1 MTDAGRHTRKRMDS
15 ACRLGARRMG
25 GGIRE
30 MIEVEIKIPVG
41 DLKEVREG
49 LQRKGFVHEQSRIE
63 KDTYYDGGIHGIRKS
78 GEALRV
84 RQIIHCD
91 TGEKISEINFKG
103 KKMDS
108 VSMSR
113 PEYETTVGDGEI
125 AGKIFEAAG
134 FFPVKPMVVKKRE
147 LLVFGEMRAC
157 LDEVEGLGT
166 FLELEIMAED
176 ESSKAVALEKIERIL
191 KALGHG
197 MEETT
202 RVSYLTQLQRRAEQR
217 VTEINECQSSRKL

>member
-1 MTDAGRHTRKRMDS
+1 MDS
-15 ACRLGARRMG
+15 ACRMRARRNG
-25 GGIRE
+25 GGIRK

-41 DLKEVREG
+41 DLEEVREG
-49 LQRKGFVHEQSRIE
+49 LQRKGFAYERSLIE
-63 KDTYYDGGIHGIRKS
+63 KDTYFDGGINGIRKS

-103 KKMDS
+103 KK
-108 VSMSR
+108 
-113 PEYETTVGDGEI
+113 TVGDGEI

-147 LLVFGEMRAC
+147 MLVFGEMRAC

-217 VTEINECQSSRKL
+217 VTEINECQSSWKL

>member
-1 MTDAGRHTRKRMDS
+1 MDS
-15 ACRLGARRMG
+15 ACRMRARRNG
-25 GGIRE
+25 GGIRK

-41 DLKEVREG
+41 DLEEVREG
-49 LQRKGFVHEQSRIE
+49 LQRK
-63 KDTYYDGGIHGIRKS
+63 DGIRKS

-147 LLVFGEMRAC
+147 MLVFGEMRAC

>member
-1 MTDAGRHTRKRMDS
+1 MS
-15 ACRLGARRMG
+15 L
-25 GGIRE
+25 
-30 MIEVEIKIPVG
+30 G
-41 DLKEVREG
+41 DLEEVREG
-49 LQRKGFVHEQSRIE
+49 LQRKGFAYERSLIE
-63 KDTYYDGGIHGIRKS
+63 KDTYFDGGINGIRKS

-84 RQIIHCD
+84 RQSIHCD

-147 LLVFGEMRAC
+147 MLVFGEMRAC

-176 ESSKAVALEKIERIL
+176 ESSKASALEKIERIL
-191 KALGHG
+191 KELGHG

-217 VTEINECQSSRKL
+217 DSEHGA

>member
-1 MTDAGRHTRKRMDS
+1 MDS
-15 ACRLGARRMG
+15 DCRPGARRNG
-25 GGIRE
+25 GGIRK
-30 MIEVEIKIPVG
+30 MIEVEIKIPVD

-49 LQRKGFVHEQSRIE
+49 LQRKGFVHERSLIE
-63 KDTYYDGGIHGIRKS
+63 KDTYFDGGINGIRKS

-84 RQIIHCD
+84 RQIIHCG

-103 KKMDS
+103 KKM
-108 VSMSR
+108 
-113 PEYETTVGDGEI
+113 ETVGDGEI

-147 LLVFGEMRAC
+147 MLVFGEMQAC

-176 ESSKAVALEKIERIL
+176 ESSKASALEKIERIL
-191 KALGHG
+191 KELGHG

-217 VTEINECQSSRKL
+217 DSEHGA

>member
-1 MTDAGRHTRKRMDS
+1 
-15 ACRLGARRMG
+15 
-25 GGIRE
+25 
-30 MIEVEIKIPVG
+30 MIEVEIKIPVS
-41 DLKEVREG
+41 DLEREKEG
-49 LQRKGFVHEQSRIE
+49 LQRMGFVHEQSLIE
-63 KDTYYDGGIHGIRKS
+63 RDTYFDGGVCGIRKS
-78 GEALRV
+78 GQALRV

-113 PEYETTVGDGEI
+113 PEYETTVGNGEI
-125 AGKIFEAAG
+125 AKKIFEAAG
-134 FFPVKPMVVKKRE
+134 FFPVKPVVVKKRE
-147 LLVFGEMRAC
+147 MLLCGEMRAC

-176 ESSKAVALEKIERIL
+176 ESGRAPALKKIERIL
-191 KALGHG
+191 KELGHG

-202 RVSYLTQLQRRAEQR
+202 RVSYLTQLLMR
-217 VTEINECQSSRKL
+217 TT

>member
-1 MTDAGRHTRKRMDS
+1 MDS
-15 ACRLGARRMG
+15 ACRMRARRNG
-25 GGIRE
+25 GGIRK

-41 DLKEVREG
+41 DLEEVREG
-49 LQRKGFVHEQSRIE
+49 
-63 KDTYYDGGIHGIRKS
+63 
-78 GEALRV
+78 
-84 RQIIHCD
+84 IIHCD

-147 LLVFGEMRAC
+147 MLVFGEMRAC

-217 VTEINECQSSRKL
+217 VTEINECQSSWKL

>member
-1 MTDAGRHTRKRMDS
+1 
-15 ACRLGARRMG
+15 
-25 GGIRE
+25 
-30 MIEVEIKIPVG
+30 MIEVEIKIPVS
-41 DLKEVREG
+41 DLEREKEG
-49 LQRKGFVHEQSRIE
+49 LQRMGFVHEQSLIE
-63 KDTYYDGGIHGIRKS
+63 RDTYFDGGVCGIRKS

-134 FFPVKPMVVKKRE
+134 FFPVKPVVVKKRE
-147 LLVFGEMRAC
+147 MLLCGEMRAC

>member
-1 MTDAGRHTRKRMDS
+1 MDS
-15 ACRLGARRMG
+15 ACRMRARRNG
-25 GGIRE
+25 GGIRK

-41 DLKEVREG
+41 DLEEVREG
-49 LQRKGFVHEQSRIE
+49 LQRKGFVHERSLIE
-63 KDTYYDGGIHGIRKS
+63 KDTYFDGGINGIRKS

-91 TGEKISEINFKG
+91 TGEIISEINFKG

-147 LLVFGEMRAC
+147 MLVFGEMRAC

>member
-1 MTDAGRHTRKRMDS
+1 MRKRMDS
-15 ACRLGARRMG
+15 VCRLGARRNG

-41 DLKEVREG
+41 DLEEVREG
-49 LQRKGFVHEQSRIE
+49 LQRKGFVHERSMIE
-63 KDTYYDGGIHGIRKS
+63 KDTYFDGGIHGIRKS

-103 KKMDS
+103 KK
-108 VSMSR
+108 R
-113 PEYETTVGDGEI
+113 EI

-147 LLVFGEMRAC
+147 MLVFGEMQAC

-176 ESSKAVALEKIERIL
+176 ESSKASALEKIERIL
-191 KALGHG
+191 KELGHG

-217 VTEINECQSSRKL
+217 DSEHGA

>member
-1 MTDAGRHTRKRMDS
+1 MDS
-15 ACRLGARRMG
+15 ACRMRARRNG
-25 GGIRE
+25 GGIRK

-41 DLKEVREG
+41 DLEEVREG
-49 LQRKGFVHEQSRIE
+49 LQRKGFAYER
-63 KDTYYDGGIHGIRKS
+63 R
-78 GEALRV
+78 
-84 RQIIHCD
+84 IIHCD

-147 LLVFGEMRAC
+147 MLVFGEMRAC

>member
-1 MTDAGRHTRKRMDS
+1 
-15 ACRLGARRMG
+15 
-25 GGIRE
+25 
-30 MIEVEIKIPVG
+30 
-41 DLKEVREG
+41 
-49 LQRKGFVHEQSRIE
+49 
-63 KDTYYDGGIHGIRKS
+63 
-78 GEALRV
+78 
-84 RQIIHCD
+84 
-91 TGEKISEINFKG
+91 
-103 KKMDS
+103 
-108 VSMSR
+108 MSR

-147 LLVFGEMRAC
+147 MLVFGEMRAC

-217 VTEINECQSSRKL
+217 VTEINECQSSWKL

>member
-1 MTDAGRHTRKRMDS
+1 
-15 ACRLGARRMG
+15 
-25 GGIRE
+25 
-30 MIEVEIKIPVG
+30 
-41 DLKEVREG
+41 
-49 LQRKGFVHEQSRIE
+49 
-63 KDTYYDGGIHGIRKS
+63 
-78 GEALRV
+78 
-84 RQIIHCD
+84 
-91 TGEKISEINFKG
+91 
-103 KKMDS
+103 
-108 VSMSR
+108 MSR

-147 LLVFGEMRAC
+147 MLVFGEMQAC

-176 ESSKAVALEKIERIL
+176 ESSKASALEKIERIL
-191 KALGHG
+191 KELGHG

-217 VTEINECQSSRKL
+217 DSEHGA